1 MLLPLPR
8 NTVSDMS
15 LANHLALAACTRGQG
30 NAHLINE
37 LVRVVY
43 LSYFLT
49 KTGVGGIATEL
60 YLQAEAVLEQALH
73 TADSNNV
80 WSLDA
85 EGSELVSQIV
95 AAYDLQLSSSPAW
108 RVIDA
113 FDGLERFTASNRQSP
128 IVAS

>member
-1 MLLPLPR
+1 M
-8 NTVSDMS
+8 
-15 LANHLALAACTRGQG
+15 
-30 NAHLINE
+30 NE

-73 TADSNNV
+73 TAENDDV

-95 AAYDLQLSSSPAW
+95 VAYDLQLSSSPAW
-108 RVIDA
+108 RVIEA

-128 IVAS
+128 IVAG